1 MRLYQS
7 ACHVVPVRRRVLL
20 KRSFMTASRKKGG
33 MMFCWY
39 QKWGSEWFLY
49 TTRGQVFTQH
59 PDSSSLYGAAQVHH
73 HHQQHNEKIKP
84 YVQNDLE
91 GLGNME
97 TV

>member
-7 ACHVVPVRRRVLL
+7 ACHVVPVCRRVLL
-20 KRSFMTASRKKGG
+20 KCSFYDSESVRKDNEV
-33 MMFCWY
+33 CLCR
-39 QKWGSEWFLY
+39 KWGSEWFLY

-59 PDSSSLYGAAQVHH
+59 PVSSSQYGAAQVHHH

-91 GLGNME
+91 GAG
-97 TV
+97 